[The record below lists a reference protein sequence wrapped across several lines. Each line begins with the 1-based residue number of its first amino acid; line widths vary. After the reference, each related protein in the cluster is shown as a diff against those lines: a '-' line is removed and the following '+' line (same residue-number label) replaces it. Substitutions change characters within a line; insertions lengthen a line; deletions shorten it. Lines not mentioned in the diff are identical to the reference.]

1 MKKNK
6 EKKSEE
12 NVSLGE
18 FVFTIDDVSSHI
30 LGMVDELQVTTDEQF
45 AYVHEMLAD
54 IQSELNKI
62 KKVIGLSD
70 EE

>member
-1 MKKNK
+1 MKKDK

-12 NVSLGE
+12 NTSLGE

-30 LGMVDELQVTTDEQF
+30 LGMVDELQVTTDEQL

-62 KKVIGLSD
+62 KKAIGLSD
-70 EE
+70 KE

>member
-1 MKKNK
+1 MKKDK

-12 NVSLGE
+12 NTSLGE

-62 KKVIGLSD
+62 KKAIGLSD
-70 EE
+70 KE